1 MTAGGEYL
9 DRFAVRRA
17 RQVIE
22 TEGSARL
29 TARSA
34 ALHRVVRL
42 ARDRLPGAELAAA
55 EDLLGHAETRLA
67 TAGRHTVVALAGAT
81 GGGKSSLFNVLTGLR
96 LADTGMRRPTTRTTL
111 ACAWDPDG
119 AAPLLDLLGIE
130 PTCRVA
136 RHGVLDGWHG
146 GVRQGGP
153 DAWHGGGAGARR
165 DGGSGAR
172 YGAGSDVRYGAGS
185 NASPRAG
192 SDAWLASPHARYGS
206 RGARRGGGMPAGLI
220 LLDLP
225 DHDSIDLAHR
235 TEVDALVAVADYIV
249 WVLDPQ
255 KYADALLHDRYLRVF
270 RHHARCMTV
279 VLNHADRLPVG
290 DLAACLTDV
299 RALLAA
305 DGLAEARVLATSPE
319 TGLGIAELR
328 RVVAGVSG
336 SGEASVVRLGAD
348 LDALA
353 ERLEPYFAGVVPGVE
368 VFAAADRDAL
378 VGELCD
384 AVGVGV
390 VAAAEGRR
398 VRTARASWWRRA
410 RRPVVRVEP
419 VQVHRAEQAIR
430 RAGATL
436 SRGMPAVWVGG
447 VRRALAEG
455 LRVLPDEVDAAL
467 VGAVPEAPPPT
478 RGARAA
484 AGARWVG
491 VVAVIT
497 GLLGVGLA
505 ATGVPVARW
514 LGLPVAAW
522 VAFAGLVAGSRA
534 RGVAGG
540 RRWVRPGGGL
550 WRWRPRCGRGWR
562 MWRTGWWWSRGRR
575 RWRGIGRRARNSGR
589 CWRGAG
595 GRIVTHVSDAV
606 VVHRRG
612 VVHTSSRFPTF
623 PPPHAASSSADGDA
637 AVHAGDTGRQAW
649 TRT

>member
-1 MTAGGEYL
+1 MTARGEYL

-17 RQVIE
+17 RHVSE
-22 TEGSARL
+22 TEESARL
-29 TARSA
+29 TARSV
-34 ALHRVVRL
+34 ALDRAVRL

-55 EDLLGHAETRLA
+55 EDLLGHVETRLA

-96 LADTGMRRPTTRTTL
+96 LADTGVRRPTTRTTL

-130 PTCRVA
+130 PGCRVA
-136 RHGVLDGWHG
+136 RHGVLD
-146 GVRQGGP
+146 
-153 DAWHGGGAGARR
+153 AWHGGGAETSHGRH
-165 DGGSGAR
+165 GSQ
-172 YGAGSDVRYGAGS
+172 
-185 NASPRAG
+185 
-192 SDAWLASPHARYGS
+192 
-206 RGARRGGGMPAGLI
+206 GARRGGGMPAGLI

-235 TEVDALVAVADYIV
+235 AEVDALVAVADYLV

-270 RHHARCMTV
+270 RHHAHCMTV

-305 DGLAEARVLATSPE
+305 DGLAEVRVLATSPQ

-336 SGEASVVRLGAD
+336 SGEASVARLSAD
-348 LDALA
+348 LDALV

-384 AVGVGV
+384 AAGVGV
-390 VAAAEGRR
+390 VAAAEGER

-447 VRRALAEG
+447 VHRVLAEG

-467 VGAVPEAPPPT
+467 VGAVPQAPPPT
-478 RGARAA
+478 RGARVA

-491 VVAVIT
+491 TVAVIA

-522 VAFAGLVAGSRA
+522 VAFVGLVLGVSGAWCGWRAAVGAAGRRVVAVEAALRA
-534 RGVAGG
+534 RVADVAD
-540 RRWVRPGGGL
+540 R
-550 WRWRPRCGRGWR
+550 
-562 MWRTGWWWSRGRR
+562 
-575 RWRGIGRRARNSGR
+575 
-589 CWRGAG
+589 
-595 GRIVTHVSDAV
+595 V
-606 VVHRRG
+606 VVGPGEAEVVRYREACAEFLAAREG
-612 VVHTSSRFPTF
+612 VGWVGGHPRE
-623 PPPHAASSSADGDA
+623 
-637 AVHAGDTGRQAW
+637 
-649 TRT
+649 

>member
-17 RQVIE
+17 RQVSE
-22 TEGSARL
+22 TEESARL

-34 ALHRVVRL
+34 ALDRAVRL
-42 ARDRLPGAELAAA
+42 ARDRLPGAESAAA
-55 EDLLGHAETRLA
+55 EDLLGHVETRLA

-96 LADTGMRRPTTRTTL
+96 LADTGVRRPTTRTTL

-130 PTCRVA
+130 PRCRVA
-136 RHGVLDGWHG
+136 RHGVLDAVHAGGADVRHG
-146 GVRQGGP
+146 GP
-153 DAWHGGGAGARR
+153 
-165 DGGSGAR
+165 
-172 YGAGSDVRYGAGS
+172 
-185 NASPRAG
+185 
-192 SDAWLASPHARYGS
+192 
-206 RGARRGGGMPAGLI
+206 GARRGGGMPAGLI

-235 TEVDALVAVADYIV
+235 AEVDALVAVADYIV

-270 RHHARCMTV
+270 RHHARGMTV

-299 RALLAA
+299 RALLVA
-305 DGLAEARVLATSPE
+305 DGLAEVRVLATSPE

-336 SGEASVVRLGAD
+336 SGEASVARLGAD
-348 LDALA
+348 LDALV

-378 VGELCD
+378 VGGLCD
-384 AVGVGV
+384 AAGVGV
-390 VAAAEGRR
+390 VAAAEGER
-398 VRTARASWWRRA
+398 VRTARASSWRRA

-447 VRRALAEG
+447 VHRALAEG

-467 VGAVPEAPPPT
+467 VGAVPQAPPPT
-478 RGARAA
+478 RGARVA
-484 AGARWVG
+484 AGARWIG
-491 VVAVIT
+491 AVAVIA

-514 LGLPVAAW
+514 FGLPVAAW
-522 VAFAGLVAGSRA
+522 VAFAGLVVGASGAWCGWRAAVGAAERRVVAVEVALRA
-534 RGVAGG
+534 RMADVAD
-540 RRWVRPGGGL
+540 R
-550 WRWRPRCGRGWR
+550 
-562 MWRTGWWWSRGRR
+562 
-575 RWRGIGRRARNSGR
+575 
-589 CWRGAG
+589 
-595 GRIVTHVSDAV
+595 V
-606 VVHRRG
+606 VVGPGEAEVARY
-612 VVHTSSRFPTF
+612 
-623 PPPHAASSSADGDA
+623 
-637 AVHAGDTGRQAW
+637 RQACAEFGAA
-649 TRT
+649 REGDGRAGCHPRE